1 MHPLSTITLL
11 AVTATS
17 AIDDDSAAALFAA
30 IPYICGVLGHH
41 LAPNHNGNHKGGV
54 ETDILLHAP
63 VFHSV
68 SLCAPPWPLVEK
80 RGHWEPGQ
88 RPPVVAK
95 TCGGGLGA
103 FYGGVDAVDVDGPC
117 ERRFDPRNNRGMFHY
132 WTNRDVQISS
142 RLRLPP
148 PARARSLGGDAAR
161 DPRVVVISTP
171 HLARDGRAQTCPF
184 VRASCFSFGQVVQM
198 ARAAVAAGFKVK
210 LWATNLEDGDY
221 GVRNGGK
228 RVKSE
233 VVAAETTAA
242 ADAVAKL
249 FDGDVAVVGRDEAWR
264 GGVPQHNLTAILRDL
279 GDASLYVSGFGGVGA
294 ASLAYLGARHVIF
307 CGDGLHKDTKGLF
320 CDADLLE
327 SVGRQTVHLEETA
340 AGAIAKAL
348 ALMKGGPGTV
358 PGARLAPYPAERDLR
373 RAAVALYPASPLL
386 ARLAR
391 PWGEGG
397 IWDAPPAGAL
407 PWLCKHARARPSDP
421 AGHKPFS
428 GEFGPELV
436 TKVPHEYFMHQCGAV
451 AKTSSCGDLSMFY
464 FFSPAHENLPC
475 LRHGGQMTF
484 SGIVG
489 GYFAN
494 TPLLWAPPPIRSHFA
509 AMAPVLDHGAA
520 KTVAIFNRLDCR
532 PCATGPCGGRG
543 DLCCKQYMANS
554 VLRRVLAAIDAM
566 VPRVRAIYVRVNHAD
581 ARLKGLSKERGDEYQ
596 DSNRMQGILRVC
608 GRGGCEVS
616 DAEARTAEPLA
627 EIRDEAMIR
636 AEFPGTVIL
645 ADAYHERPERHRN
658 MTWNEFMGVALG
670 QSSSFVSVQG
680 GGSYLASY
688 FGGCNEVIDFYGTSN
703 SAKAHDP
710 PFVPEC
716 PEEGLPEVH
725 KMDYVTDT
733 PPNPRARERQR
744 ARGAQQRAAA
754 GGRAGSMLATR
765 ARRRLDARR
774 PEARRLLGNATD
786 DDADDDD
793 ADDDAQ
799 ARRRLPEVQETY
811 SITLPRLSG
820 ARVTNHREGHNLV
833 AAVAGW
839 ATDPKCGLV
848 AA

>member
-1 MHPLSTITLL
+1 MHLLRTITLL

-279 GDASLYVSGFGGVGA
+279 GG
-294 ASLAYLGARHVIF
+294 R
-307 CGDGLHKDTKGLF
+307 DTKGLF

-340 AGAIAKAL
+340 AGAIAAL
-348 ALMKGGPGTV
+348 ALMTGGPGAV

-373 RAAVALYPASPLL
+373 RAAVALYPRRRSS
-386 ARLAR
+386 RLAR

-397 IWDAPPAGAL
+397 VWDAPPAGAL

-494 TPLLWAPPPIRSHFA
+494 TPLLWAPPPIRAHFA

-520 KTVAIFNRLDCR
+520 KT
-532 PCATGPCGGRG
+532 
-543 DLCCKQYMANS
+543 YMANS
-554 VLRRVLAAIDAM
+554 VLRRVLAAVDAM

-645 ADAYHERPERHRN
+645 ADA
-658 MTWNEFMGVALG
+658 
-670 QSSSFVSVQG
+670 SFVSVQG

-733 PPNPRARERQR
+733 PPNPARASASARAARSSAPPGRARC
-744 ARGAQQRAAA
+744 
-754 GGRAGSMLATR
+754 SPR
-765 ARRRLDARR
+765 ARRLEARR

-786 DDADDDD
+786 DDADDDVW
-793 ADDDAQ
+793 DDAQ
-799 ARRRLPEVQETY
+799 ARRRLPEVQET
-811 SITLPRLSG
+811 
-820 ARVTNHREGHNLV
+820 
-833 AAVAGW
+833 
-839 ATDPKCGLV
+839 
-848 AA
+848 